1 MSTLASLEETSV
13 PSRLRRLAT
22 VGAAIA
28 LAAGLSA
35 CSPNETLLPVDPSD
49 GVTEI
54 LADQIRA
61 TNLLV
66 LTTAE
71 GSPGTLIGSLT
82 NLTTEATQ
90 VQVQVGSAAPVVVDL
105 EGDQTVYLTPKP
117 TGYSTSYSF
126 DFKVGSVAAPPGAVI
141 DLSIATPQSG
151 SMQVQA
157 PVLDGTLEPYDQF
170 LP

>member
-1 MSTLASLEETSV
+1 M

-22 VGAAIA
+22 VGAALA
-28 LAAGLSA
+28 LTAGLSA

-49 GVTEI
+49 GV
-54 LADQIRA
+54 LATLDNQIRA

-66 LTTAE
+66 LTSAE

-82 NLTTEATQ
+82 NLTSEATQ
-90 VQVQVGSAAPVVVDL
+90 VQVQVGAAAPVMVDV
-105 EGDQTVYLTPKP
+105 DANQTVYLTPEQV
-117 TGYSTSYSF
+117 GYGTSTSF
-126 DFKVGSVAAPPGAVI
+126 DFKVGAVDAPPGGTI
-141 DLSIATPQSG
+141 DISIVTPERG
-151 SMQVQA
+151 SVLVTA